1 MTFTSYFSNA
11 RRIVPPQ
18 PQPMSSS
25 VIPARSPSLRSARS
39 ILASCAW
46 VGSLVVLLSRA
57 HVQWPGLAF
66 ASATAATLGLYAQR
80 STAAVERAA
89 LVIPSV
95 TLAALTCALAQ
106 WGRQPMP
113 LIAFILLLVAIVTSS
128 VIAARSRGDRLSRRS
143 QKVLDYF
150 TYLCTAA
157 VIPLALWVVGAYQRL
172 GIT

>member
-1 MTFTSYFSNA
+1 
-11 RRIVPPQ
+11 
-18 PQPMSSS
+18 
-25 VIPARSPSLRSARS
+25 
-39 ILASCAW
+39 
-46 VGSLVVLLSRA
+46 
-57 HVQWPGLAF
+57 
-66 ASATAATLGLYAQR
+66 
-80 STAAVERAA
+80 
-89 LVIPSV
+89 
-95 TLAALTCALAQ
+95 
-106 WGRQPMP
+106 MP